1 MSYAEFNPVVKKV
14 NLKADGKKEIVLEI
28 GDSGLDGKLDTLA
41 KMIGCTV
48 QCAIESQVVSFNITL
63 NAQTNEPVT
72 TYKVD
77 NKGIVSEVEPE
88 AEQLEANLGL
98 PKEKVKTVEEKQE
111 IELSVVDEFISSG
124 LAPQFEAEFA
134 YDIPQVIKRKN
145 DGETYMKIANE
156 LNISS
161 GTVVELVDQYRAK
174 VAPLAEKW
182 KEWKDSQDEQ
192 TETPAETKK
201 EVKEELDLSAS
212 EEVSEKETEQSDS
225 DEEHGAA

>member
-77 NKGIVSEVEPE
+77 NKGIVSEVEPS
-88 AEQLEANLGL
+88 AEQLEADLGL
-98 PKEKVKTVEEKQE
+98 PKEKLKTVEEKQE

-124 LAPQFEAEFA
+124 LAPQFETEFA

-161 GTVVELVDQYRAK
+161 GTIVELVDQYRAK

-192 TETPAETKK
+192 TETLAEAKK
-201 EVKEELDLSAS
+201 EVKEELDLSAPEEAS
-212 EEVSEKETEQSDS
+212 EEKVEESDDSTEN
-225 DEEHGAA
+225 GAA

>member
-41 KMIGCTV
+41 KMIGCKV
-48 QCAIESQVVSFNITL
+48 QCAIESQVVNFNITL
-63 NAQTNEPVT
+63 NAQTNEPLK

-88 AEQLEANLGL
+88 VEQLEANLGL

-111 IELSVVDEFISSG
+111 IELAVVDEFISSG
-124 LAPQFEAEFA
+124 LAPQFETEFA

-161 GTVVELVDQYRAK
+161 GTIVELVDQYRAK

-182 KEWKDSQDEQ
+182 KEWKDSQDEK
-192 TETPAETKK
+192 TEARAEAKK
-201 EVKEELDLSAS
+201 EEKEELDLSVPK
-212 EEVSEKETEQSDS
+212 EVSEEKSEESDDSTED
-225 DEEHGAA
+225 GAA

>member
-63 NAQTNEPVT
+63 NAQTNEPLK

-77 NKGIVSEVEPE
+77 NKGIVSEVEPA
-88 AEQLEANLGL
+88 AEQIEADLGL

-124 LAPQFEAEFA
+124 LAPQFETEFA

-161 GTVVELVDQYRAK
+161 GTIVDLVDQYRAK

-182 KEWKDSQDEQ
+182 KEWQDSQEEQ
-192 TETPAETKK
+192 PETPAEAKK
-201 EVKEELDLSAS
+201 EVKEELDLSVPEEAS
-212 EEVSEKETEQSDS
+212 EEKIEESDDS
-225 DEEHGAA
+225 AEDGAA

>member
-48 QCAIESQVVSFNITL
+48 QCAIESQVVNFNITL

-124 LAPQFEAEFA
+124 LAPQFETEFA
-134 YDIPQVIKRKN
+134 YDIPHVIKRKN

-156 LNISS
+156 LNVSS
-161 GTVVELVDQYRAK
+161 GTIVELVDQYRAK

-192 TETPAETKK
+192 TEAPPEAKK

-212 EEVSEKETEQSDS
+212 EEVSEEKIEQSD
-225 DEEHGAA
+225 DNAEDGAA

>member
-63 NAQTNEPVT
+63 NAQTNEPLK

-124 LAPQFEAEFA
+124 LAPQFETEFA

-161 GTVVELVDQYRAK
+161 GTIVELVDQYRAK

-192 TETPAETKK
+192 SETPTEAKK
-201 EVKEELDLSAS
+201 EVKEDLDPSAS
-212 EEVSEKETEQSDS
+212 KEVSEEKIEESDDSTENG
-225 DEEHGAA
+225 EA

>member
-14 NLKADGKKEIVLEI
+14 NLKADGKKEIILEI

-48 QCAIESQVVSFNITL
+48 KCAIESQVVSFNITL
-63 NAQTNEPVT
+63 NAQTNEPLKI
-72 TYKVD
+72 YKVD
-77 NKGIVSEVEPE
+77 NKGVVSEVEPA
-88 AEQLEANLGL
+88 AEQIEADLGL

-111 IELSVVDEFISSG
+111 IELVVVDEFISSG
-124 LAPQFEAEFA
+124 LAPQFETEFA

-161 GTVVELVDQYRAK
+161 GTIVELVDQYRAK

-182 KEWKDSQDEQ
+182 KEWKDSQGEQ
-192 TETPAETKK
+192 SETPAEAKK
-201 EVKEELDLSAS
+201 EAKEELDLSAP
-212 EEVSEKETEQSDS
+212 EEVPEEKIEESDDNTEN
-225 DEEHGAA
+225 GAA

>member
-63 NAQTNEPVT
+63 NAQTNEPLK

-77 NKGIVSEVEPE
+77 NKGVVSEVEPA
-88 AEQLEANLGL
+88 AEQIEADLGL

-124 LAPQFEAEFA
+124 LAPQFETEFA

-161 GTVVELVDQYRAK
+161 GTIVELVDQYRAK

-192 TETPAETKK
+192 SETPNEAKK
-201 EVKEELDLSAS
+201 EAKEELDLPAS
-212 EEVSEKETEQSDS
+212 EEVSEEKIEESDDDKET
-225 DEEHGAA
+225 GAA

>member
-63 NAQTNEPVT
+63 NAQTNEPLK

-77 NKGIVSEVEPE
+77 NKGIVSEVEPA
-88 AEQLEANLGL
+88 AEQIEADLGL

-111 IELSVVDEFISSG
+111 IELSIVDEFISSG
-124 LAPQFEAEFA
+124 LAPQFETEFA

-161 GTVVELVDQYRAK
+161 GTIVELVDQYRAK

-192 TETPAETKK
+192 IVKPAEAKK
-201 EVKEELDLSAS
+201 EVKEELDLSVREEAS
-212 EEVSEKETEQSDS
+212 KEKIEESDDDKET
-225 DEEHGAA
+225 GAT

>member
-77 NKGIVSEVEPE
+77 NKGIVSEVEPS
-88 AEQLEANLGL
+88 AEQLEADLGL
-98 PKEKVKTVEEKQE
+98 PKEKLKTVEEKQE

-124 LAPQFEAEFA
+124 LAPQFETEFA

-161 GTVVELVDQYRAK
+161 GTIVELVDQYRAK

-192 TETPAETKK
+192 TETLAEAKK
-201 EVKEELDLSAS
+201 GVKEELDLSAPEEAS
-212 EEVSEKETEQSDS
+212 EEKVEESDDSTEN
-225 DEEHGAA
+225 GAA

>member
-63 NAQTNEPVT
+63 NAQTNEPLK

-77 NKGIVSEVEPE
+77 NKGIVSEVEPA
-88 AEQLEANLGL
+88 AEQIEADLGL

-124 LAPQFEAEFA
+124 LAPQFETEFA

-161 GTVVELVDQYRAK
+161 GTIVELVDQYRAK

-182 KEWKDSQDEQ
+182 KEWKDSQEEQ
-192 TETPAETKK
+192 TEKPAEAKK
-201 EVKEELDLSAS
+201 EVKEELDLSVP
-212 EEVSEKETEQSDS
+212 EEAPGEKIEESD
-225 DEEHGAA
+225 DNKENGAA

>member
-63 NAQTNEPVT
+63 NAQTNEPLK

-77 NKGIVSEVEPE
+77 NKGIVSEVEPA
-88 AEQLEANLGL
+88 AEQIEADLGL

-124 LAPQFEAEFA
+124 LAPQFETEFA

-161 GTVVELVDQYRAK
+161 GTIVELVDQYRAK

-192 TETPAETKK
+192 SETSAEAKK
-201 EVKEELDLSAS
+201 EVKEESDLPAS
-212 EEVSEKETEQSDS
+212 EEVSEEKIEESDDSTED
-225 DEEHGAA
+225 GAA

>member
-28 GDSGLDGKLDTLA
+28 SDSGLDGKLDTLA

-48 QCAIESQVVSFNITL
+48 QCSIESQVVSFNITL
-63 NAQTNEPVT
+63 NVQTNEPLK

-77 NKGIVSEVEPE
+77 NKGIVSEVEPA
-88 AEQLEANLGL
+88 AEQIEADLGL

-111 IELSVVDEFISSG
+111 IELAVVDEFISSG
-124 LAPQFEAEFA
+124 LAPQFETEFA

-161 GTVVELVDQYRAK
+161 GTIVELVDQYRAK
-174 VAPLAEKW
+174 IAPLAEKW

-192 TETPAETKK
+192 TEAPAEAEK
-201 EVKEELDLSAS
+201 EVKEELDLSVREEAS
-212 EEVSEKETEQSDS
+212 KEKIEESDDDKET
-225 DEEHGAA
+225 GAA

>member
-1 MSYAEFNPVVKKV
+1 MSYAEFNPVIKKV

-63 NAQTNEPVT
+63 NAQTNEPLK

-98 PKEKVKTVEEKQE
+98 PKEKVKTVEENKK
-111 IELSVVDEFISSG
+111 LSY
-124 LAPQFEAEFA
+124 Q
-134 YDIPQVIKRKN
+134 
-145 DGETYMKIANE
+145 
-156 LNISS
+156 
-161 GTVVELVDQYRAK
+161 
-174 VAPLAEKW
+174 
-182 KEWKDSQDEQ
+182 
-192 TETPAETKK
+192 
-201 EVKEELDLSAS
+201 
-212 EEVSEKETEQSDS
+212 
-225 DEEHGAA
+225 

>member
-124 LAPQFEAEFA
+124 LAPQFETEFA

-161 GTVVELVDQYRAK
+161 GTIVELVDQYRAK

-192 TETPAETKK
+192 TETPAEAKK
-201 EVKEELDLSAS
+201 EVKEELDLSVPEEAS
-212 EEVSEKETEQSDS
+212 KEKIEESEDNTEN
-225 DEEHGAA
+225 GAA

>member
-63 NAQTNEPVT
+63 NAQTNEPLK

-77 NKGIVSEVEPE
+77 NKGIVSEVEPA
-88 AEQLEANLGL
+88 AEQIEADLGL

-111 IELSVVDEFISSG
+111 IELSIVDEFISSG
-124 LAPQFEAEFA
+124 LAPQFGTEFA

-161 GTVVELVDQYRAK
+161 GTIVELVDQYRAK

-182 KEWKDSQDEQ
+182 KEWKDSQEEQ
-192 TETPAETKK
+192 SETPAEDKK
-201 EVKEELDLSAS
+201 EVKEELDLSVP
-212 EEVSEKETEQSDS
+212 EEVSEEKIEESDDNTED
-225 DEEHGAA
+225 GAA

>member
-63 NAQTNEPVT
+63 NARTNEPVT

-124 LAPQFEAEFA
+124 LAPQFETEFA

-161 GTVVELVDQYRAK
+161 GTIVELVDQYRAK

-192 TETPAETKK
+192 SETPTEAKK

-212 EEVSEKETEQSDS
+212 KEVSEEKIEESDDSTEN
-225 DEEHGAA
+225 GAA

>member
-41 KMIGCTV
+41 KMIGCKV
-48 QCAIESQVVSFNITL
+48 ECSIESQVVNYNVTL
-63 NAQTNEPVT
+63 NAQTNEPLK

-77 NKGIVSEVEPE
+77 NKGVVSEVEPA
-88 AEQLEANLGL
+88 AEQIEADLGL

-111 IELSVVDEFISSG
+111 IELSVVEEFISSG
-124 LAPQFEAEFA
+124 LAPQFETEFA

-161 GTVVELVDQYRAK
+161 GTIVDLVDQYRAK

-182 KEWKDSQDEQ
+182 KEWKDNQDEPVESP
-192 TETPAETKK
+192 TEVKK
-201 EVKEELDLSAS
+201 EVKEELGLSAPK
-212 EEVSEKETEQSDS
+212 EVSEEKIEES
-225 DEEHGAA
+225 DEDKESGAA

>member
-63 NAQTNEPVT
+63 NAQTNEPLK

-124 LAPQFEAEFA
+124 LAPQFETEFA

-161 GTVVELVDQYRAK
+161 GTIVELVDQYRAK

-182 KEWKDSQDEQ
+182 KEWKDSQEEQ
-192 TETPAETKK
+192 TEMPAEAKK
-201 EVKEELDLSAS
+201 EVKEELDLPTSEEAS
-212 EEVSEKETEQSDS
+212 EEKIEESDDNKEN
-225 DEEHGAA
+225 GAA

>member
-63 NAQTNEPVT
+63 NAQTNEPLK
-72 TYKVD
+72 TYKVN
-77 NKGIVSEVEPE
+77 NKGIVSEVEPA
-88 AEQLEANLGL
+88 AEQIEADLGL
-98 PKEKVKTVEEKQE
+98 PKEKVKTVEKKQE

-124 LAPQFEAEFA
+124 LAPQFETEFA

-145 DGETYMKIANE
+145 DGETYLKIANE

-161 GTVVELVDQYRAK
+161 GTIVESVDQYRAK

-192 TETPAETKK
+192 AEKPAEAKK
-201 EVKEELDLSAS
+201 EVKEELDLSVLEEAS
-212 EEVSEKETEQSDS
+212 KEKIEESDDDKET
-225 DEEHGAA
+225 GAA

>member
-124 LAPQFEAEFA
+124 LAPQFETEFA

-161 GTVVELVDQYRAK
+161 GTIVELVDQYRAK

-192 TETPAETKK
+192 SETPAEAKK
-201 EVKEELDLSAS
+201 EVKEELDLSVPEEAS
-212 EEVSEKETEQSDS
+212 EEKIEESDDSTED
-225 DEEHGAA
+225 GAA

>member
-77 NKGIVSEVEPE
+77 NKGIVSEVEPS
-88 AEQLEANLGL
+88 AEQLEADLGL
-98 PKEKVKTVEEKQE
+98 PKEKLKTVEEKQE

-124 LAPQFEAEFA
+124 LAPQFETEFA

-161 GTVVELVDQYRAK
+161 GTIVELVDQYRAK

-182 KEWKDSQDEQ
+182 KKWKDSQDEQ
-192 TETPAETKK
+192 TETLAEAKK
-201 EVKEELDLSAS
+201 GVKEELDLSAPEEAS
-212 EEVSEKETEQSDS
+212 EEKVEESDDSTEN
-225 DEEHGAA
+225 GAA

>member
-63 NAQTNEPVT
+63 NAQTNEPLK

-88 AEQLEANLGL
+88 AEQIEANLGL

-124 LAPQFEAEFA
+124 LAPQFETEFA

-161 GTVVELVDQYRAK
+161 GTIVELVDQYRAK

-201 EVKEELDLSAS
+201 EVKEELDLSAR
-212 EEVSEKETEQSDS
+212 EEVSEEKIEESDDDKES
-225 DEEHGAA
+225 GAA

>member
-63 NAQTNEPVT
+63 NAQTNEPLK

-77 NKGIVSEVEPE
+77 NKGIVSEVEPA
-88 AEQLEANLGL
+88 AEQIEADLGL

-124 LAPQFEAEFA
+124 LAPQFETEFT

-161 GTVVELVDQYRAK
+161 GTIVELVDQYRAK

-192 TETPAETKK
+192 SETPAEAKK
-201 EVKEELDLSAS
+201 EAKEELDLSAS
-212 EEVSEKETEQSDS
+212 EEVSEEKIEESDDDKET
-225 DEEHGAA
+225 GAA

>member
-77 NKGIVSEVEPE
+77 NKGIVSEVEAE

-124 LAPQFEAEFA
+124 LAPQFETEFA

-161 GTVVELVDQYRAK
+161 GTIVELVDQYRAK

-182 KEWKDSQDEQ
+182 KEWKDSQEEQ
-192 TETPAETKK
+192 IETPAEAKK
-201 EVKEELDLSAS
+201 EVKEELDLSVP
-212 EEVSEKETEQSDS
+212 EEAPEEKIEESD
-225 DEEHGAA
+225 DNKENGAA

>member
-111 IELSVVDEFISSG
+111 IELAVVDEFISSG
-124 LAPQFEAEFA
+124 LAPQFETEFA

-161 GTVVELVDQYRAK
+161 GTIVELVDQYRAK

-182 KEWKDSQDEQ
+182 KEWKGSLDDQ
-192 TETPAETKK
+192 TETPAEAKK
-201 EVKEELDLSAS
+201 EAKEELNPSAS
-212 EEVSEKETEQSDS
+212 EEVSEEKSEESDDS
-225 DEEHGAA
+225 AEDGAA

>member
-41 KMIGCTV
+41 KMIGCKV
-48 QCAIESQVVSFNITL
+48 ECSIESQVVNYNVTL
-63 NAQTNEPVT
+63 NAQTNEPLK

-77 NKGIVSEVEPE
+77 NKGVVSEVEPA
-88 AEQLEANLGL
+88 AEQIEADLGL

-111 IELSVVDEFISSG
+111 IELSVVEEFISSG
-124 LAPQFEAEFA
+124 LAPQFETEFA

-161 GTVVELVDQYRAK
+161 GTIVDLVDQYRAK

-182 KEWKDSQDEQ
+182 KEWKDNQDEPVESP
-192 TETPAETKK
+192 TEVKK
-201 EVKEELDLSAS
+201 EVKEELGLSAP
-212 EEVSEKETEQSDS
+212 EEVSEEKIEES
-225 DEEHGAA
+225 DEDKESGAA

>member
-63 NAQTNEPVT
+63 NAQTNEPLK

-77 NKGIVSEVEPE
+77 NKGVVSEVEPA
-88 AEQLEANLGL
+88 AEQIEANLGL
-98 PKEKVKTVEEKQE
+98 PKEKVKTIEEKQE

-124 LAPQFEAEFA
+124 LAPQFETEFA

-161 GTVVELVDQYRAK
+161 GTIVELVDQYRAK

-192 TETPAETKK
+192 IEAPAEAKK
-201 EVKEELDLSAS
+201 EVKEELDLSVPGEAS
-212 EEVSEKETEQSDS
+212 EEKIEESDDNKES
-225 DEEHGAA
+225 GAA

>member
-63 NAQTNEPVT
+63 NAQTNEPLK

-77 NKGIVSEVEPE
+77 NKGIVSEVEPA
-88 AEQLEANLGL
+88 AEQIEANLGL

-124 LAPQFEAEFA
+124 LAPQFETEFA

-161 GTVVELVDQYRAK
+161 GTIVELVDQYRAK

-192 TETPAETKK
+192 TETPAEAKK
-201 EVKEELDLSAS
+201 EVKEELDLSVS
-212 EEVSEKETEQSDS
+212 EEVSDEKIEESDDS
-225 DEEHGAA
+225 KENGAA

>member
-77 NKGIVSEVEPE
+77 NKGIVSEVEPS
-88 AEQLEANLGL
+88 AEQLEADLGL

-124 LAPQFEAEFA
+124 LAPQFETEFA

-161 GTVVELVDQYRAK
+161 GTIAELVDQYRAK

-182 KEWKDSQDEQ
+182 KEWKDSQGEQ
-192 TETPAETKK
+192 SETPAEAKK
-201 EVKEELDLSAS
+201 EAKEELDLSAP
-212 EEVSEKETEQSDS
+212 EEVPEEKIEESDDNTEN
-225 DEEHGAA
+225 GAA